1 MSAPNVLQEVTADLT
16 SDGDECEVGE
26 WTLRLTVAPD
36 EWSQPIEDM
45 GEEEWYGRVEYATWA
60 DYGVRVDRAGYTYH
74 HWDGHYTR
82 PEWADGAAELLRPHF
97 TDPMWW
103 RPADDVV
110 KDQGLRDRM
119 RCSLLDLLEWG
130 YSVVTVEA
138 FRHRDLYGRGCVEAV
153 ASIGGVEPGDGCV
166 EDMIPDVVAEVLA
179 QIGGSD

>member
-1 MSAPNVLQEVTADLT
+1 MTGLLQEVTADLA

-36 EWSQPIEDM
+36 EYANPMDDM
-45 GEEEWYGRVEYATWA
+45 AEGEWYGRVEWA
-60 DYGVRVDRAGYTYH
+60 EWAPFYRGERYV
-74 HWDGHYTR
+74 R
-82 PEWADGAAELLRPHF
+82 PEWADGGAELLRPHF
-97 TDPMWW
+97 TEPMWW

-119 RCSLLDLLEWG
+119 RRSLLELLEYG

-138 FRHRDLYGRGCVEAV
+138 FRHRDIYGKGCVEAV
-153 ASIGGVEPGDGCV
+153 ASLGGIEPGDDGAGV
-166 EDMIPDVVAEVLA
+166 IGDVVAEVLA